1 MTRKSAR
8 KIRTGVVV
16 SDKADKTITV
26 AIETIYRHPIY
37 RKTLR
42 KTTKFAVHDEEN
54 KARVGDQVRIM
65 ETRPVSKT
73 KHWRLLDIVKEAE

>member
-8 KIRTGVVV
+8 KVRTGIVV
-16 SDKADKTITV
+16 SDKTDKTITV

-54 KARVGDQVRIM
+54 KAKVGDQVRIM
-65 ETRPVSKT
+65 ETRPISKT
-73 KHWRLLDIVKEAE
+73 KHWRLLDIVKVAE